1 MDVSMHETSRHLT
14 GLSTFGSHRL
24 LRRALILPLL
34 CAAILL
40 AGAGRAEAGK
50 KKTPAEPPTDLPG
63 HIDFLAQKLYGE
75 AKDSMASEDWGQAIK
90 YFEKLEAR
98 YPYGRY
104 AQQAQL
110 EIAYAYW
117 KDSERA
123 SAIAAIDRFIKLYPN
138 NPHVDYAYY
147 LKGLINFNENTGL
160 LAGLSNP
167 DMSERDPKA
176 TSEAFDAFNELV
188 TRFPNSK
195 YTDDAAAR
203 MRYLVN
209 SLASHEVHVARWY
222 MRRGAYVAAA
232 NRAQYAVKE
241 YPRTPATEEA
251 MYIMVMA
258 YGRLGLNELS
268 DDAFRVLRANFPDSR
283 YLRGGGEP
291 KSAPWWKL
299 WDPNW

>member
-1 MDVSMHETSRHLT
+1 MR
-14 GLSTFGSHRL
+14 LS
-24 LRRALILPLL
+24 
-34 CAAILL
+34 LL
-40 AGAGRAEAGK
+40 ALLAVAAALLLGSCAS
-50 KKTPAEPPTDLPG
+50 TQTDETANWS
-63 HIDFLAQKLYGE
+63 AQKLYGE
-75 AKDSMASEDWGQAIK
+75 AKDAMASEDWGTAIK
-90 YFEKLEAR
+90 YFDKLEAR

-123 SAIAAIDRFIKLYPN
+123 SAIAAVDRFIKLYPN
-138 NPHVDYAYY
+138 HPHVDYAYY

-176 TSEAFDAFNELV
+176 TREAFAAFKELV
-188 TRFPNSK
+188 TRFPNSR
-195 YTDDAAAR
+195 YADDATAR

-222 MRRGAYVAAA
+222 MRRGAYLAAA
-232 NRAQYAVKE
+232 NRAQTAVKE

-258 YGRLGLNELS
+258 YARLGLNTLS
-268 DDAFRVLRANFPDSR
+268 DDAYRVLRANFPGSK
-283 YLRGGGEP
+283 YLSGGGEA